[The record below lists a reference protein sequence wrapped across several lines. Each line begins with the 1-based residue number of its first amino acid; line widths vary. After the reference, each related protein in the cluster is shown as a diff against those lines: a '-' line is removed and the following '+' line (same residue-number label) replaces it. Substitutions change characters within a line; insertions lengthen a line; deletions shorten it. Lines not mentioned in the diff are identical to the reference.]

1 MRRLPCRGTLLNTA
15 TVLLGAV
22 VGLVVGRFIP
32 ASAQEVAL
40 TGLGLVTIGM
50 GIRMFLLSTNVLI
63 VAIAVGLG
71 GALGHLMGISVAL
84 AHFAEWARQQV
95 GGGSRFNEA
104 LITTS
109 VLYCVGPMTVMGC
122 IQDALENKIEL
133 LALKSTMDG
142 IVALFFAAALGPDG
156 VALLVTAV
164 VVLVVQGGITL
175 AAGRLKFLADDPRL
189 LAEMSGAGGPI
200 LLAVGFGLANIKKI
214 PTEVFLPALALA
226 PIIAWAFTRF
236 ERREAKASS

>member
-1 MRRLPCRGTLLNTA
+1 MKRIPCRGTLLNTA
-15 TVLLGAV
+15 TVFVGAV
-22 VGLVVGRFIP
+22 IGLAVGRFVP
-32 ASAQEVAL
+32 SSAQEFAL

-50 GIRMFLLSTNVLI
+50 GIRMFLLSTNILI

-71 GALGHLMGISVAL
+71 GALGHLMGLSVGL
-84 AHFAEWARQQV
+84 ANFAEWARQQI
-95 GGGSRFNEA
+95 GGGGRFNEA

-175 AAGRLKFLADDPRL
+175 AASRLKFLADDPYL
-189 LAEMSGAGGPI
+189 LSEMSAAGGPI
-200 LLAVGFGLANIKKI
+200 LLAIGFGLANIKKI
-214 PTEVFLPALALA
+214 PTEVFLPALILA
-226 PIIAWAFTRF
+226 PMLAIAFRRL
-236 ERREAKASS
+236 ERPGVSTS